1 MAKRSGAETREKL
14 LDAAEGLINRQGFA
28 ATSIDQILERVGATK
43 GTFFYHFA
51 SKQALADALIRR
63 FAAQDRA
70 VLASCVDRSRTLAD
84 DPVQRLDVFVGLL
97 LEVAEVLDGTPEPGC
112 LFATYCFESGLFDP
126 ATNDV
131 IADAIRRWRDEVG
144 ALIRAAAE
152 QRSPR
157 VAIDAD
163 SLADMLTVI
172 FEGAFVLS
180 RTVGGGSV
188 FGDQLR
194 HYRRYLRLLFGE
206 DAA

>member
-63 FAAQDRA
+63 FASQDRA
-70 VLASCVDRSRTLAD
+70 VLASCLERSKTLTD

-97 LEVAEVLDGTPEPGC
+97 LEVADVLDGTPEPGC
-112 LFATYCFESGLFDP
+112 LFATYCYESGLFDA

-144 ALIRAAAE
+144 AMIREAVE
-152 QRSPR
+152 RQPPR
-157 VAIDAD
+157 APVDPD

-180 RTVGGGSV
+180 RTVGGPTV

-194 HYRRYLRLLFGE
+194 HYRAYLRLLFGAG
-206 DAA
+206 AA